1 MKKEESQKEKKN
13 KCSFQ
18 YQAHP
23 KHQQMIW
30 NHAMWDFI
38 KSTQMISTQNAEILP
53 SLVLKV
59 SNVFDN
65 FLLYLNPI
73 LLMSWINFIFHHIC
87 AVTDSTESTIESV
100 SLNIAQANVL
110 GEGDALENVEPAL
123 FQSNESM
130 RSISEDIE
138 TVTRAKKRSRGNVN
152 DVNDLIENDI
162 LLDESDS
169 ESQNKIDWNDIAW
182 EKAVGKR
189 MDCDDLIYTK
199 DEKHLYGKNKVLK
212 NGDIA
217 YLELKL
223 K

>member
-1 MKKEESQKEKKN
+1 MRS
-13 KCSFQ
+13 
-18 YQAHP
+18 A
-23 KHQQMIW
+23 
-30 NHAMWDFI
+30 
-38 KSTQMISTQNAEILP
+38 QNIERLP

-65 FLLYLNPI
+65 FLVYLN
-73 LLMSWINFIFHHIC
+73 LVLSMSWINFIFHHIC
-87 AVTDSTESTIESV
+87 AVTDSTESAIESV
-100 SLNIAQANVL
+100 SLNISQTNVL
-110 GEGDALENVEPAL
+110 EKDDALQNVEPAF
-123 FQSNESM
+123 FQPNESM

-138 TVTRAKKRSRGNVN
+138 TVTKAKRPRGNVN

-169 ESQNKIDWNDIAW
+169 ETQNIIDWNDIAW

-189 MDCDDLIYTK
+189 MDCDDLIYPK

-217 YLELKL
+217 YLCRLYSKKGARVVCTCEMGDYSDRLVTFHTIMVNRATTNLNLKL
-223 K
+223 KLK